1 MSGGTSSPCEWNV
14 LGCPLGS
21 VTQEHRSR
29 SRCQSQEGHHYP
41 KSWSY
46 LSREPLGLPELGPAN
61 GQGSFHTVKLPGL
74 GLLSSLLLIKGGV
87 GASETFG

>member
-1 MSGGTSSPCEWNV
+1 MSDGTSSPYEWNV

-29 SRCQSQEGHHYP
+29 SRCQSQEGCHHS
-41 KSWSY
+41 KFWSY
-46 LSREPLGLPELGPAN
+46 LSREPLGLPELGPAD
-61 GQGSFHTVKLPGL
+61 GQGSFHTVKPPGL